1 MLSSALPKGAS
12 GDTRTGN
19 LEAHDSFLRG
29 RKLLLGSN
37 KNREIFDRIVT
48 VPGVRAS
55 WSRLRAALCRP
66 WHGLLPRLPRAIGL
80 TFLTDSI
87 SPRTSL
93 LRRSK
98 GPQRTLCA
106 LCCSGRRNVEKEP
119 REGESRDGTRLKLN
133 PNYACLRHP
142 QPRRSLSGS
151 SAAAIPF
158 IERAIRSAYVSADQ
172 YEALHFASEF
182 ASHPTPICRAPS
194 LPRHWAILVKS
205 TKPAVSGT
213 NSWR

>member
-1 MLSSALPKGAS
+1 M
-12 GDTRTGN
+12 
-19 LEAHDSFLRG
+19 
-29 RKLLLGSN
+29 LGSN
-37 KNREIFDRIVT
+37 KNCEIFDRIVT

-182 ASHPTPICRAPS
+182 ASHPTSICAKMSRDD
-194 LPRHWAILVKS
+194 R
-205 TKPAVSGT
+205 TKEKANLTWPPTTEENDIVA
-213 NSWR
+213 